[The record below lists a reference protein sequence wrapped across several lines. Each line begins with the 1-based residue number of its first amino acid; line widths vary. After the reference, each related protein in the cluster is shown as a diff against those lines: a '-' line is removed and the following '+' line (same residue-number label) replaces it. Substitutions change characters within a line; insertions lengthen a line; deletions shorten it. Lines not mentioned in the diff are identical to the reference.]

1 MLNNQLTAISPDDFK
16 FLVKNG
22 KRTSKLFNFDFE
34 SVIYFKWGFLKETL
48 PELFAKNDF
57 ETLFFL
63 MLKDRGQHWFRN
75 DIQQIK
81 VGTAISV
88 ILWLIDELK
97 SIQELEATYLS
108 SSPDIKDVQ
117 AGIHKLDQFGN
128 KNTLFNLG
136 GKDFEQHERIRN
148 TPYNEVF
155 DLQFHCV
162 ITTEIAKKR
171 ATIK

>member
-1 MLNNQLTAISPDDFK
+1 MLNEQLSLINPTDFK

-22 KRTSKLFNFDFE
+22 KRSSKMFNFDFE

-48 PELFAKNDF
+48 PDLFARQDF

-63 MLKDRGQHWFRN
+63 MLKDRGQNYFIN
-75 DIQQIK
+75 DIQKININ
-81 VGTAISV
+81 TAMSV

-97 SIQELEATYLS
+97 SIQELETTYLS
-108 SSPDIKDVQ
+108 SNPDIKDVQ
-117 AGIHKLDQFGN
+117 AGIHKLDKFGI
-128 KNTLFNLG
+128 KNTLDILAQ
-136 GKDFEQHERIRN
+136 GKIWKYNKIRN

-155 DLQFHCV
+155 DKQYMEVLKS
-162 ITTEIAKKR
+162 EIAKKR